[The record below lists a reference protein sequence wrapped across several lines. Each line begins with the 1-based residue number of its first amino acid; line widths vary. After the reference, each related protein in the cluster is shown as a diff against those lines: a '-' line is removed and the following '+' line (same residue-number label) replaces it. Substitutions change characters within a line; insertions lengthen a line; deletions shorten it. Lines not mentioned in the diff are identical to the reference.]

1 MGALQPGLPS
11 PTMIPANWPIIVMDL
26 KDCFFTI
33 PLVAQDCPRFAFS
46 VPSINN
52 SEPMQRYHWTVL
64 PQGMKNSPTIC
75 QIYVAR
81 ALSGVREQYPQILI
95 YHYMDDI
102 LIAGASVD
110 NLQLVV
116 KDTVQA
122 LQKFGL
128 QVAPEKV
135 QKELPWHYLGWKI
148 MEHAVEPQRV
158 ALKWEVSTL
167 NDVQRILGAINWVR
181 PLLGITNDTLQPLF
195 DLLRGDPALDSKRI
209 LTPEAKEAL
218 AHIEQAIQSRQAHCV
233 HDGYGLQLYIINAI
247 TQPLA
252 LLGQWVATNNDPL
265 LLIEWVFLPYQPVKT
280 ITTRGGNEVQLR
292 GEEVHTIYIPL
303 TKEHLDWSLANSIP
317 LQTALL
323 GYGGTLSI
331 HMPAHKL
338 FMAFKDIEIVARPR
352 CSPVPVSGITVF
364 TNGSGKT
371 GRAVIVWKEE
381 EHWKEEIHVVQGTP
395 QIVELVAVIKAFQRW
410 SEPLN
415 IVTDSQYVCG
425 VVQRLEKAWLKHVN
439 NEQLFSLFKQLW
451 YELNRRQ
458 NDFYVLH
465 TRSHTNLPGFIVE
478 GNRRADRLTAPVW
491 ATPVPQTIKQ
501 AQLSHE
507 FFHQS
512 AKALRKQFGLSWDT
526 ARAIVRACPD
536 CQPFAAVRQTGV
548 NPRGLYALQ
557 LWQTDVTHIA
567 EFGRQKWVHVSI
579 DTYSGALRATA
590 ESGEKAK
597 DVIRHWTAAFAALG
611 VPSTIKTDNGPGYI
625 SQKTQRFLQLW
636 GVVHVTGIPHSPQGQ
651 AIVERS
657 HQTLK
662 HMLEKQKGGMV
673 GESPQV
679 RLWKTVYTLN
689 YLDIREAAVEQ
700 RPPIVRHFLS
710 FGSTDRIDVSSKD
723 VKVWVRSLQSG
734 QWEGPYTLIT
744 WGRGYACVSTE
755 QGPRWIPARC
765 VRPAL
770 EKANHEDTDKPA
782 VANDMGTA
790 DADDRNSSEPHVND
804 SLEQ

>member
-1 MGALQPGLPS
+1 
-11 PTMIPANWPIIVMDL
+11 
-26 KDCFFTI
+26 
-33 PLVAQDCPRFAFS
+33 
-46 VPSINN
+46 
-52 SEPMQRYHWTVL
+52 MQRYHWTVL

-110 NLQLVV
+110 NIQLVV
-116 KDTVQA
+116 KDTVRA

-135 QKELPWHYLGWKI
+135 QKELPWRYLGWKI

-218 AHIEQAIQSRQAHCV
+218 AHIKQAIQSRQAHRV
-233 HDGYGLQLYIINAI
+233 HDGYGLQLYIINTI

-280 ITTRGGNEVQLR
+280 ITTRMEMFAMLIRKGRKRAVQLR

-323 GYGGTLSI
+323 DYVGTLSI

-364 TNGSGKT
+364 TDGSGKT
-371 GRAVIVWKEE
+371 VRAVIVWKEE
-381 EHWKEEIHVVQGTP
+381 EHWKEEVHVVQGTP
-395 QIVELVAVIKAFQRW
+395 QIVELVAVIKAFQKW

-458 NDFYVLH
+458 NNFYVLH
-465 TRSHTNLPGFIVE
+465 TRSHTNLPGFIAE
-478 GNRRADRLTAPVW
+478 GNHRADRLTAPVW
-491 ATPVPQTIKQ
+491 ATPVPQIIKQ

-548 NPRGLYALQ
+548 NLRGLYALQ

-579 DTYSGALRATA
+579 DTYSGALWATA

-597 DVIRHWTAAFAALG
+597 DVIQHWTAAFAALG

-662 HMLEKQKGGMV
+662 HMLEKTKRGIGGRK
-673 GESPQV
+673 PP
-679 RLWKTVYTLN
+679 N
-689 YLDIREAAVEQ
+689 IREAAVEQ

-710 FGSTDRIDVSSKD
+710 LGSTDRIDVSSKD

-755 QGPRWIPARC
+755 QGPHWIPARC

-770 EKANHEDTDKPA
+770 EKANHEDTNKPA
-782 VANDMGTA
+782 LANDMGTA

-804 SLEQ
+804 NLEQ

>member
-1 MGALQPGLPS
+1 
-11 PTMIPANWPIIVMDL
+11 MD
-26 KDCFFTI
+26 
-33 PLVAQDCPRFAFS
+33 
-46 VPSINN
+46 N
-52 SEPMQRYHWTVL
+52 
-64 PQGMKNSPTIC
+64 
-75 QIYVAR
+75 
-81 ALSGVREQYPQILI
+81 
-95 YHYMDDI
+95 I

-116 KDTVQA
+116 KDTAQA

-128 QVAPEKV
+128 KVAPEKV
-135 QKELPWHYLGWKI
+135 QKELPWRYLGWKI

-218 AHIEQAIQSRQAHCV
+218 AHIKQAIQSRQAHCV
-233 HDGYGLQLYIINAI
+233 HDGYGLQLYIINTN

-252 LLGQWVATNNDPL
+252 LLGQWVATNNNPL
-265 LLIEWVFLPYQPVKT
+265 LLTEWPVKT
-280 ITTRGGNEVQLR
+280 ITTRMEMFAMLIRKGRKRAVQLR
-292 GEEVHTIYIPL
+292 GEEAHTIYIPL

-323 GYGGTLSI
+323 DYVGTLSI
-331 HMPAHKL
+331 HMPAHKI

-371 GRAVIVWKEE
+371 VRAVI
-381 EHWKEEIHVVQGTP
+381 EHWKEEVHVVQGTP
-395 QIVELVAVIKAFQRW
+395 QIVELVAVIKAFQKW

-425 VVQRLEKAWLKHVN
+425 VVQQLEKAWLKHVN
-439 NEQLFSLFKQLW
+439 NEQLFSSFKQLW

-458 NDFYVLH
+458 NDFYVH

-501 AQLSHE
+501 AQLCHE

-526 ARAIVRACPD
+526 ARAIVCACPD
-536 CQPFAAVRQTGV
+536 CQPFAAIRQTGV
-548 NPRGLYALQ
+548 NLRGLYALQ

-579 DTYSGALRATA
+579 DTYSGALWATA
-590 ESGEKAK
+590 ESGEKTK

-625 SQKTQRFLQLW
+625 SQKTQRFLQLC
-636 GVVHVTGIPHSPQGQ
+636 GVVPVIGIPHSPQGQ

-679 RLWKTVYTLN
+679 
-689 YLDIREAAVEQ
+689 
-700 RPPIVRHFLS
+700 
-710 FGSTDRIDVSSKD
+710 RIDVSSKD

-770 EKANHEDTDKPA
+770 EKANQKDTDKPA

-790 DADDRNSSEPHVND
+790 DADDHNSSEPHVND
-804 SLEQ
+804 SLEE